1 MGEKSPCY
9 SKLNC
14 EGISPPWIPSGSPI
28 TKSVLMVQLQR
39 QVRPSMVTTHE
50 SRHEE
55 LHLRGAWNC
64 RPMHAPTNRPT
75 NRPMQVGRLLSDPH
89 RWLRPASHSLR
100 LVLLPFYRSAAYPR
114 AASPQIRCLALSTR
128 QFLERPARATPSPP
142 MGSLPAPASAE
153 CAPRPQGR
161 ATVAASDLAP
171 LFSAQRRH
179 LDHFFDRLDMAQ
191 AAAFAQALLDA
202 PGAVFFTGVG
212 KSGIVARKTAQ
223 TLASLGLARAGFLAP
238 VDALHGDIGAL
249 FPGDVLVILSK
260 SGASDELLALAPCAR
275 AKGAYL
281 VSLTSAASGDDCPLA
296 AACDLNVHLP
306 LQGEV
311 CPFGLAPV
319 TSTAIQ
325 MVFGDTVIAAIME
338 ARRLSRDQYASNHP
352 AGKIGKTLIF
362 KVIKSTTS
370 NPNINRLPALLQLLF
385 LETFNYLVPTHSVG
399 HRIPEKPDALSL
411 LGFLHRVSTATGMA
425 I

>member
-1 MGEKSPCY
+1 
-9 SKLNC
+9 
-14 EGISPPWIPSGSPI
+14 
-28 TKSVLMVQLQR
+28 
-39 QVRPSMVTTHE
+39 
-50 SRHEE
+50 
-55 LHLRGAWNC
+55 
-64 RPMHAPTNRPT
+64 
-75 NRPMQVGRLLSDPH
+75 
-89 RWLRPASHSLR
+89 
-100 LVLLPFYRSAAYPR
+100 
-114 AASPQIRCLALSTR
+114 
-128 QFLERPARATPSPP
+128 

-399 HRIPEKPDALSL
+399 HRIGSQREPDALSL
-411 LGFLHRVSTATGMA
+411 LGFLHRCMSVAGGSVQNWLWLNAQYDSIVLLLSNRHFVSICDYVSWSFSYGGDLITCRFRSLFIATRRIQQATKAKKKNTTKCLIICVHFLFNRGHCLQMP
-425 I
+425 